1 MATSQFAQTTLR
13 SIVGQHDLDPML
25 TEREKL
31 NTEIQRVI
39 DERTDAWGIKVNNV
53 ELKHIRRAERRARRR
68 CISSR
73 HGSAGR
79 LPM

>member
-39 DERTDAWGIKVNNV
+39 DERADVY
-53 ELKHIRRAERRARRR
+53 AEWLGDLLVTQ
-68 CISSR
+68 S
-73 HGSAGR
+73 
-79 LPM
+79 